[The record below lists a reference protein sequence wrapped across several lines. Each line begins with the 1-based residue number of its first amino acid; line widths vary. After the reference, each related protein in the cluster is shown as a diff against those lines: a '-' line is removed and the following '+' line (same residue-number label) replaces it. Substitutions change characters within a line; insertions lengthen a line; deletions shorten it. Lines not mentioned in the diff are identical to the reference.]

1 MIIIICSAPE
11 SVTAAETVTSGEVR
25 RTVGRSYR
33 KSDLILNMLST
44 DYFKILDHKQKK

>member
-1 MIIIICSAPE
+1 MIIIYSATE
-11 SVTAAETVTSGEVR
+11 SATTVETVSSGQIR
-25 RTVGRSYR
+25 RTVGGSYR